1 MKSGDGN
8 DFSKKDL
15 ILQTT
20 LELIKNEGIE
30 QVTVR
35 KIANRANVNAALI
48 NYHFGSKDK
57 LLNDAIRML
66 VNSFRESFDVL
77 EELDIEPRERLKRFF
92 AAYVRLIKKYPFI
105 IERFMKQDPFIFE
118 SQKEYFHFI
127 RAIGLKR
134 LQATIRELT
143 GEEDPRRL
151 TIMLSHLL
159 GAVIL
164 PILIEPLYEDVT
176 GYPMPELE
184 ERIDLLLERY
194 L

>member
-57 LLNDAIRML
+57 LLNDATGCT
-66 VNSFRESFDVL
+66 
-77 EELDIEPRERLKRFF
+77 
-92 AAYVRLIKKYPFI
+92 
-105 IERFMKQDPFIFE
+105 
-118 SQKEYFHFI
+118 
-127 RAIGLKR
+127 GL
-134 LQATIRELT
+134 
-143 GEEDPRRL
+143 
-151 TIMLSHLL
+151 
-159 GAVIL
+159 
-164 PILIEPLYEDVT
+164 
-176 GYPMPELE
+176 PMW
-184 ERIDLLLERY
+184 
-194 L
+194 

>member
-127 RAIGLKR
+127 RAICLKR

-176 GYPMPELE
+176 GYPMPDLE